1 MVIAVARD
9 TPYLGFAA
17 ISSPSP
23 LRFTTAVPPFCNLP
37 NSISS
42 ASGFLMSSSTT
53 RAMGRAPMAGLQLLT
68 PGNWLYNL
76 FSEPEMRRIR
86 KTKRYH
92 KSLKDIPYKDQ
103 DLVEAGVDRLEGEW
117 KGLDFAPIQGTKD
130 WWRLSIGNYRVF
142 CKVQVKTETHG
153 VGAKTITIRVQ
164 EIEADEVARRSST
177 TYRKRD

>member
-1 MVIAVARD
+1 
-9 TPYLGFAA
+9 
-17 ISSPSP
+17 
-23 LRFTTAVPPFCNLP
+23 
-37 NSISS
+37 
-42 ASGFLMSSSTT
+42 
-53 RAMGRAPMAGLQLLT
+53 MAGLQLLT